1 MKMAEKKN
9 TFQNGSMPV
18 GKDEWLNTLR
28 TLQVSTIMKAM
39 ERHMDASM
47 MPNRGET
54 LTSSMIPK
62 LYSRLM
68 V

>member
-1 MKMAEKKN
+1 MLH
-9 TFQNGSMPV
+9 TFQNGSIPV

-28 TLQVSTIMKAM
+28 TLQVSTTMNAID
-39 ERHMDASM
+39 RHMDASM
-47 MPNRGET
+47 IPNRGET
-54 LTSSMIPK
+54 LTSSMMPK